1 MKKNEISVGHIW
13 AMEIKTQRLSRI
25 KLATV
30 LTSQQVSNLKVP
42 DFL

>member
-13 AMEIKTQRLSRI
+13 AMEIKTRLSRI